1 MVMLTKRLTNILIAM
16 ALILS
21 QTQTQGCKH
30 MPVITLTA
38 ADSAICFERDILP
51 IFVSSCAKSGCHD
64 PATAEEEVILNSWQ
78 GIMAAGVKPGD
89 PKDSEVFKEIQ
100 GQMGGSGYG
109 NLNTEQK
116 ILIQKWIMLG
126 AKNTVDCPSDCD
138 STQFTFSGTIKPMIE
153 KYCIGCHAYPNAS
166 GSIELSSHTGVAN
179 AAKNGILLNSLTH
192 PTNWMPKSGKKLSDC
207 QIRQFEQWINAGTP
221 ND

>member
-1 MVMLTKRLTNILIAM
+1 MKLPKIVFALVVLLSLIQ
-16 ALILS
+16 S
-21 QTQTQGCKH
+21 QGCKH
-30 MPVITLTA
+30 EPVIVLTA

-64 PATAEEEVILNSWQ
+64 QATAKEEVILNNWQ

-100 GQMGGSGYG
+100 GQMGGSRYG

-126 AKNTVDCPSDCD
+126 AKNTTNCPSDCD
-138 STQFTFSGTIKPMIE
+138 STQFKYSTAIKPLID

-207 QIRQFEQWINAGTP
+207 QIRQFEKWINAGTP